1 VTRRRGSAAPIVA
14 AVLLVAVAGCAPR
27 RVALPTGTGEPLDAA
42 SAGAIADEAF
52 TGCAAVRTLVAEL
65 GLSGRAGPQRL
76 RGRLIAGLAAPASV
90 RLEGVAPFGPPV
102 FILAAS
108 PGRSILLLPRDDRV
122 LEGAEPA
129 AILQALA
136 GVWLGPDELRAVLA
150 GCPPGSATVAHGTRH
165 GDLWTVLRLTDGA
178 QAYVRR
184 VGTAWQA
191 WATVSHAMTIE
202 YAEFA
207 DGRPTLVRLVSQ
219 HQGPAAFDLRVRL
232 SQVEL
237 NTEVP
242 AAAFEV
248 NVPPEARPLTL
259 DELREAGPMRD
270 ADRDTAAR

>member
-1 VTRRRGSAAPIVA
+1 VIRRPARAAPIAA
-14 AVLLVAVAGCAPR
+14 AVLLVTIAGCAPR
-27 RVALPTGTGEPLDAA
+27 RVALPTGTGEPMEPAA
-42 SAGAIADEAF
+42 TAAIAREAF
-52 TGCAAVRTLVAEL
+52 AACADVRTLVAEL

-76 RGRLIAGLAAPASV
+76 RGRLIAGLAAPESV

-102 FILAAS
+102 FILVAS
-108 PGRSILLLPRDDRV
+108 PGRSTLLLPRDDRV

-136 GVWLGPDELRAVLA
+136 GVSLGPDELRSVLA
-150 GCPPGSATVAHGTRH
+150 GCPPGSPGVVHGTRH
-165 GDLWTVLRLTDGA
+165 GDLWTMVRLADGTR
-178 QAYVRR
+178 AYVRR
-184 VGTAWQA
+184 VGGAWQA
-191 WATVSHAMTIE
+191 WAVAWHGMTIE
-202 YAEFA
+202 YSEFA
-207 DGRPTLVRLVSQ
+207 NGRPALVRLVSQ

-259 DELREAGPMRD
+259 DELRAAGPMRD
-270 ADRDTAAR
+270 AEGGTAAR